1 MISWDDFN
9 ADEKPTTKAQTTPAG
24 TAQAAAR
31 VTVAPA
37 PAMAPAQPAAAE
49 PALRGLEAPAAIVT
63 AAIQRVE
70 ADARVAEEGSRPSF
84 APKNA
89 VTKIPAAIAKPT
101 FRSTSPAL

>member
-37 PAMAPAQPAAAE
+37 PAMAPASTPATHNYS
-49 PALRGLEAPAAIVT
+49 RMS
-63 AAIQRVE
+63 
-70 ADARVAEEGSRPSF
+70 DEEIMSSLPVS
-84 APKNA
+84 
-89 VTKIPAAIAKPT
+89 
-101 FRSTSPAL
+101 